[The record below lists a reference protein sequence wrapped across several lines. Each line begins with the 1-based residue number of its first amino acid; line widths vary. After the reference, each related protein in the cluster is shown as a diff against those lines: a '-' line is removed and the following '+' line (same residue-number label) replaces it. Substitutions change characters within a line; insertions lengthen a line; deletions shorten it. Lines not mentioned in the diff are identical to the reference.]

1 MITTNV
7 PEFVDVETGK
17 YPPLGLLYVAGSIL
31 ERTNH
36 SVELIDCHVEGFDYP
51 QIEREIASRQ
61 VDLIGI
67 QATTFTL
74 VDVTKI
80 VAIAKKY
87 HPQVPVAIGGPH
99 TFLYPEE
106 TLNLPGVDYVFLGE
120 GEENFP
126 EFLNR
131 LETGADISTIPGIL
145 YRKNG
150 MTIRTPPSQLIPDL
164 DSLPLPPRELLPYK
178 KYYSVLARH
187 TPITTMMSSRG
198 CPYRCLFC
206 DRPHLGKKWRARSP
220 QSIVTELK
228 RCHQLGINEIFFYDD
243 TFNIDPARVEKI
255 CELIIEQNLEIN
267 WDVRA
272 RIDLITPELIRKMAQ
287 AGCRRI
293 HYGVEAGTKEI
304 VKVLRKEVD
313 LERAKEIFRYTR
325 RAGITTLGYFMI
337 GNPTETKD
345 QILQTIRFALE
356 LDADY
361 VHFSVTTP
369 FPGTDLYRLARQKG
383 IVSGDPW
390 LEFAR
395 SPRADFVPPLWEEN
409 LTRKELISLL
419 HLAYKR
425 FYIRPSYLL
434 HQFLRV
440 KSVGEFFR
448 KARAGINL
456 AFHL

>member
-31 ERTNH
+31 EQTNH
-36 SVELIDCHVEGFDYP
+36 SVELIDCQAEDIDYP
-51 QIEREIASRQ
+51 QLERELATRQ

-74 VDVTKI
+74 VDVAKI
-80 VAIAKKY
+80 ISLSKKV

-120 GEENFP
+120 GEQNFP

-131 LETGADISTIPGIL
+131 LEAGADTSEIPGIL

-150 MTIRTPPSQLIPDL
+150 ETIRTPPPHLIADL
-164 DSLPLPPRELLPYK
+164 DSLPIPPRELLPYK
-178 KYYSVLARH
+178 KYYSVLAQH

-220 QSIVTELK
+220 QSIFAELK
-228 RCHQLGINEIFFYDD
+228 RCRQLGINEIFFYDD
-243 TFNIDPARVEKI
+243 TFNIDRARVEKI
-255 CELIIEQNLEIN
+255 CDLIIEQNLEIY

-272 RIDLITPELIRKMAQ
+272 RIDLMTPELIKKMAR
-287 AGCRRI
+287 AGCRRT

-304 VKVLRKEVD
+304 VKILRKDVD
-313 LERAKEIFRYTR
+313 LESVKEVFRYTR

-337 GNPTETKD
+337 GNPTESRE

-369 FPGTDLYRLARQKG
+369 FPGTELYRLGMQKG
-383 IVSGDPW
+383 IISDDPW
-390 LEFAR
+390 REFAR
-395 SPRADFVPPLWEEN
+395 SPRPDFIPPLWEEN
-409 LTRKELISLL
+409 LTREELIALL
-419 HLAYKR
+419 HRAYKK
-425 FYIRPSYLL
+425 FYIRPAYLL
-434 HQFLRV
+434 DQLLRV
-440 KSVGEFFR
+440 KSVTELLR

-456 AFHL
+456 AFHI